1 MILEELSLNTTNK
14 GKTCRRIGLLG
25 GTFDPIHKAH
35 INIALAAYKEY
46 ELEKVIMVV
55 SGNPPHKKHHSDMTC
70 KEVRYEMTKLVCE
83 DYEMLIPHRY
93 EIDKKELSFTYDS
106 LLYFKQEFPEY
117 ELYFIMG
124 EDSLFNIEK
133 WKYPDKIMSLAKILV
148 AQRYNHHY
156 KMDIEEQRQYLMNKY
171 FANIE
176 IMSCNVE
183 YISSTM
189 LRERLSKG
197 QDCSNYIPNKVI
209 EFINKKGL
217 YKK

>member
-1 MILEELSLNTTNK
+1 
-14 GKTCRRIGLLG
+14 
-25 GTFDPIHKAH
+25 
-35 INIALAAYKEY
+35 
-46 ELEKVIMVV
+46 
-55 SGNPPHKKHHSDMTC
+55 
-70 KEVRYEMTKLVCE
+70 
-83 DYEMLIPHRY
+83 
-93 EIDKKELSFTYDS
+93 
-106 LLYFKQEFPEY
+106 
-117 ELYFIMG
+117 
-124 EDSLFNIEK
+124 
-133 WKYPDKIMSLAKILV
+133 MSLAKILV